1 MPTDESPKPD
11 IYTELPPKLAGYDA
25 RSHVRIADPNK
36 ADTIRASVIYYIWPE
51 GALPVGKLPSVLES
65 WEGPGALPSD
75 LEGTDPDLVS
85 GAERLEVLVDFGYHH
100 WSYLL
105 HPVYGSRAKR
115 LVILH
120 QGHQGGLVDGID
132 ALANHLLRLGFTVA
146 LMQMPLV
153 GWNTENTF
161 RTPNGEV
168 TIGERSTAGHNRMVS
183 VLEGQGGS
191 ALRFFIEPVVAV
203 INYFIR
209 ETRDREDISMMGLSG
224 GGWTTHVA
232 AAVDTRIKLS
242 VPVAGSYPLYLRP
255 YYPGSIGDAEQ
266 LIPALYEERASW
278 LDLYILG
285 GYGEGRRQIQLL
297 NQYDTCCFYG
307 IGHTTYAGV
316 VSDVVERLGEGS
328 WECVL
333 DSSHKS
339 HVISDWA
346 VRTVIDPVLAGK

>member
-1 MPTDESPKPD
+1 MPIDEAPKVD
-11 IYTELPPKLAGYDA
+11 IYTQLPPDLVEYDA
-25 RSHVRIADPNK
+25 TVHVHISGAKQASAVRE
-36 ADTIRASVIYYIWPE
+36 SVIDYIWPDGGLPTAKLPTVLE
-51 GALPVGKLPSVLES
+51 TWEGSGALPR
-65 WEGPGALPSD
+65 D
-75 LEGTDPDLVS
+75 LEGMDAELVAA
-85 GAERLEVLVDFGYHH
+85 AERLEVLVDFDYHH

-105 HPVYGSRAKR
+105 QPVDGSRAKR

-132 ALANHLLRLGFTVA
+132 TLANHLLHLGFTVA

-161 RTPNGEV
+161 RTPRGEV
-168 TIGERSTAGHNRMVS
+168 TIAERSTGGHNRMVS
-183 VLEGQGGS
+183 ALEGQGGS
-191 ALRFFIEPVVAV
+191 ALRFFIEPVVAAT
-203 INYFIR
+203 NQFIR
-209 ETRDREDISMMGLSG
+209 ETPGYKDISMMGLSG
-224 GGWTTHVA
+224 GGWTTHMA
-232 AAVDTRIKLS
+232 AAVDTRIGLS

-266 LIPALYEERASW
+266 LLPALYEERASW

-297 NQYDTCCFYG
+297 NQYDTCCFFG
-307 IGHTTYAGV
+307 IGYTTYAGV
-316 VSDVVERLGEGS
+316 VSDVVERFAEGC

-346 VRTVIDPVLAGK
+346 VKTVIEPALTGR